1 MRGGGEGEG
10 SQRRG
15 ELKEFWFKVTVDA
28 AAEYV
33 EIVIRLEF
41 ILRIR
46 AESSRAFP
54 PAPPISLLPIPF
66 FGWREKRIQE
76 LPSGMRGNETPSLP
90 RHFAVD

>member
-15 ELKEFWFKVTVDA
+15 EFKEFWFKVTVDA

-46 AESSRAFP
+46 VESSRAFP
-54 PAPPISLLPIPF
+54 PAPPHLFASYPILRVEGEENP
-66 FGWREKRIQE
+66 GASQWNAR
-76 LPSGMRGNETPSLP
+76 
-90 RHFAVD
+90 